1 MILRSDL
8 DPVCRVCDL
17 DVGIDFWPAPRYVS
31 GFCAALKQHVRIVGD
46 TTIYWSEDITSPT
59 ATFTREICPGSGQPP
74 RVERRPRPPV
84 A

>member
-8 DPVCRVCDL
+8 DPVCPVCDA
-17 DVGIDFWPAPRYVS
+17 DVGIDFWSAPPYVS

-46 TTIYWSEDITSPT
+46 TRIWWTEELSPISPT
-59 ATFTREICPGSGQPP
+59 LTREICPGSGRSP
-74 RVERRPRPPV
+74 RVERRPPV